1 MSFCPG
7 CGEQTDE
14 RARFCQACGFDLV
27 GAARAV
33 SGSRK
38 TVTVLF
44 TDVAD
49 STALGDRHDPEQ
61 LRGVMQRFSEA
72 TRSILA
78 HHGGTVEKFIGDAV
92 MAVFGIPQVH
102 EDDALRAIR
111 AAVELHDKL
120 IGLNAELERDF
131 GIRIALRTGVDSGEV
146 IAGDA
151 SRREAFITGD
161 AVNVA
166 QRLQQRAA
174 PGEILIGGV
183 TYRLARNAIRVDE
196 LEPLEV
202 KGKQQPIN
210 AYRVRELLVGA
221 PSHAP
226 RLDSPLVGRGRELSF
241 LREAL
246 ARAVRENACHLFTLL
261 GPAGVG
267 KSRLVAELLE
277 GVRDS
282 TVVLRGSC
290 LPYGEGITYWPLR
303 EIVAQAAGIEDR
315 HEVDEARAL
324 IARTI
329 SGDDSA
335 EVIADRIA
343 EVLGFIDATGS
354 ADEGLWAVRRFL
366 EIVAQTKPLLVVI
379 DDIHWAEPA
388 LLDLI
393 EHIAD
398 WSREAPILLLCLA
411 RQDLLDVRTT
421 WGGGKLNA
429 TTILLEPMSESE
441 TEELIDNLLGRASL
455 PPEARSR
462 IQDAAEGN
470 PLFVEEMLSMLMDAG
485 LLRRENGTW
494 VSTRDLSKVR
504 VPTTIRVLLA
514 ARLDRLGDVE
524 RKVIERGA
532 VEGKVFHRGAL
543 EALSPDLE
551 QGLID
556 DSLFALLRKELIR
569 HAQGG
574 RAGEDAFRFRH
585 ILIHEAAYE
594 AIPKTA
600 RAELHERYAAWLEQ
614 RTRDYDEFI
623 GYHLEQAVHY
633 RRELGATG
641 DEELAVAARAGTLLA
656 AEGRRAA
663 ARGDYLA
670 AANLLERA
678 GGLLSPDTSEAVE
691 LQIDLG
697 AAFAFTGRLARAE
710 EAFSEADAGAAKQ
723 GDDRLLARAALQRA
737 FLDRYLH
744 PERGSDELLRAAEQA
759 IEVFEAAGD
768 DIGLARAWRLLAE
781 VHWTRLQVEQMEDA
795 LRRARS
801 HAELARA
808 EPEILLILDGLARAA
823 VAGPLPAGDAVLRC
837 QEIVERAAEHRG
849 LVANVNAM
857 RAYLE
862 AMRGNLETARRLAD
876 ESSSTLAELGAVVDL
891 AALRAWIGEVDMLSG
906 DPQQG
911 EEVRRAA
918 YTTLDRLGERAIL
931 STIAAYL
938 AEALYALGRDE
949 EALALTAVSAE
960 AAGEDDVTSQIL
972 WRVTAAKVKAR
983 VDGAPEAEKL
993 AREAVLLAEQTDS
1006 LNLQGDALVALA
1018 EVLAAQGQDAEA
1030 GAVAMRARRLY
1041 EEKGNTVSAGA
1052 VARRFDVL
1060 D

>member
-1 MSFCPG
+1 
-7 CGEQTDE
+7 
-14 RARFCQACGFDLV
+14 
-27 GAARAV
+27 
-33 SGSRK
+33 
-38 TVTVLF
+38 VLF

-49 STALGDRHDPEQ
+49 WTALGDRHDPEQ
-61 LRGVMQRFSEA
+61 IRGVMQRFSAA
-72 TRSILA
+72 TRSILE

-102 EDDALRAIR
+102 EDDALRALR

-131 GIRIALRTGVDSGEV
+131 GIRIAVRTGVNSGEV
-146 IAGDA
+146 IAGDS

-183 TYRLARNAIRVDE
+183 TYRLARNAVRVDE

-202 KGKQQPIN
+202 KGKQKLIS
-210 AYRVRELLVGA
+210 AYRVRELRVGA
-221 PSHAP
+221 PSHAR

-246 ARAVRENACHLFTLL
+246 ARTVRENACHLFTLL

-267 KSRLVAELLE
+267 KSRLVAELLADV
-277 GVRDS
+277 GDS

-303 EIVAQAAGIEDR
+303 EIVGQAAGIEDR
-315 HEVDEARAL
+315 HGAEEARAL
-324 IARTI
+324 IAKTI

-335 EVIADRIA
+335 AVISERIA
-343 EVLGFIDATGS
+343 EVLGLIDATGS
-354 ADEGLWAVRRFL
+354 ADERLWAVRRFL
-366 EIVAQTKPLLVVI
+366 EIVAQTKPLLVVM
-379 DDIHWAEPA
+379 DDIHWADPA
-388 LLDLI
+388 VLDLI
-393 EHIAD
+393 EHIAE

-411 RQDLLDVRTT
+411 RPDLLDIRTT
-421 WGGGKLNA
+421 WSGGKLNA
-429 TTILLEPMSESE
+429 TTILLEPMSDSESA
-441 TEELIDNLLGRASL
+441 ELMDNLLGRASL
-455 PPEARSR
+455 PQETRSR

-470 PLFVEEMLSMLMDAG
+470 PLFVEEMLSMLMDTG
-485 LLRRENGTW
+485 VLRRENGTW
-494 VSTRDLSKVR
+494 VATTDLSKIR

-543 EALSPDLE
+543 EALSPDLSPE
-551 QGLID
+551 LID
-556 DSLFALLRKELIR
+556 ASLLALTRKELIR
-569 HAQGG
+569 HAQSGLTG
-574 RAGEDAFRFRH
+574 ADAFRFRH
-585 ILIHEAAYE
+585 ILIHEAVYE
-594 AIPKTA
+594 AVPKSA

-614 RTRDYDEFI
+614 RTGDHDEFI

-641 DEELAVAARAGTLLA
+641 DEELPIAARAGKLLA

-678 GGLLSPDTSEAVE
+678 GGLLAPDTSEAVE
-691 LQIDLG
+691 LQIELG
-697 AAFAFTGRLARAE
+697 AAFAFSGSLARAE
-710 EAFSEADAGAAKQ
+710 DAFDEAAAGATRRR
-723 GDDRLLARAALQRA
+723 DDRLLARATLQRA

-744 PERGSDELLRAAEQA
+744 PERGCDELLRAAEQA
-759 IEVFEAAGD
+759 IGVFEATGD

-781 VHWTRLQVEQMEDA
+781 VHWTRLQIDRMEDA

-801 HAELARA
+801 HAELASA
-808 EPEILLILDGLARAA
+808 EPEILLVLDGLARAA
-823 VAGPLPAGDAVLRC
+823 VAGPLPVGEAVLRC
-837 QEIVERAAEHRG
+837 QEIVERAAGHRG

-857 RAYLE
+857 RAYLV
-862 AMRGNLETARRLAD
+862 AMRGDFETARQLAD
-876 ESSSTLAELGAVVDL
+876 ESSTTLAELGAVVDL
-891 AALRAWIGEVDMLSG
+891 AALRAWIGEVDMLSD
-906 DPQQG
+906 DPQRG
-911 EEVRRAA
+911 EEVRQAA
-918 YTTLDRLGERAIL
+918 YTVLDQLGERAIL

-938 AEALYALGRDE
+938 AEALYAQGRDE

-983 VDGAPEAEKL
+983 VDGVPEAEKL
-993 AREAVLLAEQTDS
+993 AREAVMLAEATDC
-1006 LNLQGDALVALA
+1006 LNLHGDALVALA
-1018 EVLAAQGQDAEA
+1018 EVLAAQGRQDEA
-1030 GAVAMRARRLY
+1030 APVAMHARRLY
-1041 EEKGNTVSAGA
+1041 EAKGNIVSAGMLG
-1052 VARRFDVL
+1052 RRL
-1060 D
+1060 EGWG